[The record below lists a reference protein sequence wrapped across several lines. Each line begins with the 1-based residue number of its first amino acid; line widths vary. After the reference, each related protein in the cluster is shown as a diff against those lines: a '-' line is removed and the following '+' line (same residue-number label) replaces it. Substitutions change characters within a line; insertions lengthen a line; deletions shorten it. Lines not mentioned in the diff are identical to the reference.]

1 MPTLRPS
8 PATRGRPG
16 GGKQR
21 DACLGDLE
29 RRFEWLAEN
38 PLPGTLRADIC
49 EGYRSYPQGAH
60 IVFYV
65 VREDAIDIIGVVHQS
80 MDVEGYFDAK

>member
-1 MPTLRPS
+1 LPTLRPS
-8 PATRGRPG
+8 PATGARPG
-16 GGKQR
+16 GPSS
-21 DACLGDLE
+21 ATPIWAIWE